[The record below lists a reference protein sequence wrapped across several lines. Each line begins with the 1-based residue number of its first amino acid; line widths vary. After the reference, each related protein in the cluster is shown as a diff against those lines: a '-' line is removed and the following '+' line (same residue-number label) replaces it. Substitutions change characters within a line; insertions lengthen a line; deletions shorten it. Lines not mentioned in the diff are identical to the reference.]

1 MPPDLTDQDGFA
13 TLPWVI
19 ETVRRI
25 EVDFHPTPDQRAI
38 LDRLLADTRM
48 DSVWKELR
56 RHPAR
61 ARAAWSASP
70 ALPDVLTDAMAETL
84 HFTFRTAQDQ
94 RTAGKLDETE
104 PVRLA
109 LLQEVE
115 ILRRVADDI
124 AASVRDAPRHIA
136 DTTDLS
142 QFLADAD
149 ALRRVAAWR
158 ESLAATIR
166 SADDPITITNS
177 RGDPTERGVQI
188 TIAAFLKD
196 RFGSHLYRTAA
207 TLTAVALGLSQKPSH
222 RVSRSAFSRS
232 AFSTPEAAKR
242 SRARRSKK

>member
-25 EVDFHPTPDQRAI
+25 DVDFHPTPDQRAI
-38 LDRLLADTRM
+38 LDRLLTDARM
-48 DSVWKELR
+48 DSVWRELR
-56 RHPAR
+56 RRPPR

-84 HFTFRTAQDQ
+84 YFTFRTAQDQ

-104 PVRLA
+104 PVRLK
-109 LLQEVE
+109 LLVE
-115 ILRRVADDI
+115 AETLRRVADDLT
-124 AASVRDAPRHIA
+124 ASVRAPPRHIA
-136 DTTDLS
+136 DT

-158 ESLAATIR
+158 ESLAVTIR
-166 SADDPITITNS
+166 GANDPITITNS

-188 TIAAFLKD
+188 TIADFLKG
-196 RFGSHLYRTAA
+196 RFGDYLYGTAA
-207 TLTAVALGLSQKPSH
+207 TLTGVALGLSQTPSS
-222 RVSRSAFSRS
+222 RVSRSAFSVRK
-232 AFSTPEAAKR
+232 AAKR